1 MADPGFYTTVAQL
14 ADPKF
19 PNEIRCSSKNK
30 YFLKKN
36 YKKIFII

>member
-1 MADPGFYTTVAQL
+1 MADPGFYTFVAQL

-19 PNEIRCSSKNK
+19 PNEIRCSSKNQ

-36 YKKIFII
+36 YKKIYIV